1 MLDFGGTAQ
10 KLWVLHCLDSF
21 RPFLSVANLRLLSS
35 FAVSRLAY
43 LGFQSKEIVI
53 DMLPHTG
60 WYWSLSWLLC
70 LSCIGN
76 LYCATV
82 CRFYKG
88 VTWSKL
94 AGKSLHWVISVE
106 LHKMIRWTDTYVA
119 AMYSKVHSYKHRCWQ
134 EVHIFIRVSTGVNQ
148 LSNSQVLGEWTPKIL
163 LGA

>member
-21 RPFLSVANLRLLSS
+21 LPFLLVANLGLLSS

-70 LSCIGN
+70 LSYVLVIW
-76 LYCATV
+76 YCATV
-82 CRFYKG
+82 CRFHKG
-88 VTWSKL
+88 VTWSL
-94 AGKSLHWVISVE
+94 NSQAKSLHCVISVE
-106 LHKMIRWTDTYVA
+106 LHKKIRWTDTYA
-119 AMYSKVHSYKHRCWQ
+119 AIMYSEVHSHKHRCWQ
-134 EVHIFIRVSTGVNQ
+134 EVPIFIRVSTGVNQ
-148 LSNSQVLGEWTPKIL
+148 LSNSKY
-163 LGA
+163 